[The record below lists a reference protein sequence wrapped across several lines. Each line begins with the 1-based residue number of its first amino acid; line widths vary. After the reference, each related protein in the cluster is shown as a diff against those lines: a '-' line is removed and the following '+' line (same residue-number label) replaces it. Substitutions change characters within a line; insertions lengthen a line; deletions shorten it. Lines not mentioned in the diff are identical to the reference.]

1 MSNRIPAVLTRI
13 AALTTLLAVTG
24 CASGPRVIANS
35 APDFSISDYRTF
47 SYLQPLSSDRGNVR
61 SLISTHLINATT
73 PELENAGLRY
83 VENGG
88 DLLVNFVVST
98 RETIQTRST
107 PSTSVSMHHGRGR
120 YGTWGGYS
128 MSMSTTEVVQR
139 TEGTIAVDIISRA
152 RNQLVWEGAAVGR
165 VTDSTRQNIQQVVN
179 ETMPIIFEQFP

>member
-1 MSNRIPAVLTRI
+1 MSNRIPAVGARI
-13 AALTTLLAVTG
+13 VILASVLVFAG

-35 APDFSISDYRTF
+35 APDFNIADYRTF
-47 SYLQPLSSDRGNVR
+47 SYMQPLSSDRGNVR

-88 DLLVNFVVST
+88 DLLINFVVST

-120 YGTWGGYS
+120 YGTLGGYS

-139 TEGTIAVDIISRA
+139 TEGTIGIDIISRA

-165 VTDSTRQNIQQVVN
+165 VTDSTRQNIQQVVS
-179 ETMPIIFEQFP
+179 ETIPLILAEFP